1 MRIVATPSNAQVV
14 MNGITRSSITVQ
26 SGTSVTWEVSAPNY
40 NSQSGTEVVT
50 GDKTLNIDLEEIVG
64 AFEDFEVLTRE
75 GGSESEP
82 FETVL
87 GSGSEQ
93 FQVTTQQ

>member
-1 MRIVATPSNAQVV
+1 M
-14 MNGITRSSITVQ
+14 
-26 SGTSVTWEVSAPNY
+26 WEVSAPNY

-50 GDKTLNIDLEEIVG
+50 GDKTLNINLEEIVG
-64 AFEDFEVLTRE
+64 AFEDFEVLTQE
-75 GGSESEP
+75 DGSESEP